1 MEPIT
6 TELRK
11 LMTYTVDGF
20 DLTRAVVDADRAEFE
35 RLCDQID
42 AVHESLERENDRLK
56 CELDRVLG
64 ELDEMHKT
72 DEVSNKTT
80 TFMHSGKRS
89 IGSAFITITPTLDWS
104 AMADELRAIATT
116 LDGGVE

>member
-11 LMTYTVDGF
+11 LMTHTVDGF
-20 DLTRAVVDADRAEFE
+20 DLRRPLVECDRAEFE

-42 AVHESLERENDRLK
+42 AVHDGLERESESLRR
-56 CELDRVLG
+56 ELDRVLG
-64 ELDEMHKT
+64 ELDDMHKT

-80 TFMHSGKRS
+80 TFMHSGSYS
-89 IGSAFITITPTLDWS
+89 IGSATIAITPTLDWS
-104 AMADELRAIATT
+104 RVAAGLRRIAAT
-116 LDGGVE
+116 LDGGAE

>member
-1 MEPIT
+1 MGPIT

-56 CELDRVLG
+56 VELARTIG
-64 ELDEMHKT
+64 ELDEMHKS
-72 DEVSNKTT
+72 EEISNNSGS
-80 TFMHSGKRS
+80 FMQNEKRS
-89 IGSAFITITPTLDWS
+89 IGSATITIRPTLDWS
-104 AMADELRAIATT
+104 GVAAELRGIAAA
-116 LDGGVE
+116 LDGGAE

>member
-11 LMTYTVDGF
+11 LMTHTVDGF
-20 DLTRAVVDADRAEFE
+20 DLHRPLVECDRETFE
-35 RLCDQID
+35 RLCDNID
-42 AVHESLERENDRLK
+42 AVHDGLERENGRLK

-64 ELDEMHKT
+64 ELDDMHKT

-104 AMADELRAIATT
+104 AMADELRAIVAT
-116 LDGGVE
+116 LDGGAE